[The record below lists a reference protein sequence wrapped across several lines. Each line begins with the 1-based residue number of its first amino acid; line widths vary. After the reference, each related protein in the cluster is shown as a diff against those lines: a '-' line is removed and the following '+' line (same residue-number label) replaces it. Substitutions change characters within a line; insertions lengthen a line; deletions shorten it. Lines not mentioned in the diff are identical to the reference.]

1 MSVAK
6 VHKAIYSVL
15 DSTGYTVCSGL
26 RTAGT
31 ETPCM
36 VYEIN
41 SAELAVQMRGVSALN
56 HWTIGLQIA
65 CVADSVDS
73 VCDMID
79 AVLDEFNAGPIN
91 SGTNSVSISV
101 SSFSVGFTTETPDD
115 GKHDA
120 ERVGTIT
127 MNLLVQ
133 ED

>member
-1 MSVAK
+1 
-6 VHKAIYSVL
+6 
-15 DSTGYTVCSGL
+15 
-26 RTAGT
+26 
-31 ETPCM
+31 M

-41 SAELAVQMRGVSALN
+41 SAELALQMRGVSALN

-79 AVLDEFNAGPIN
+79 AVLSEFNAGPVD
-91 SGTNSVSISV
+91 SATNSVSISV
-101 SSFSVGFTTETPDD
+101 SSFSVGFTTEMPDD